1 VKKVL
6 VAEIGQFALSLTAF
20 GDLDTE
26 SPLLL
31 GQEITNLGLEKGL
44 SLLEEDIGVS
54 DTEFLE
60 CYIVSSLK
68 QEELQRVIKALDHAG
83 KANPGMPF
91 TGKSSHQEG
100 IIERWSEAKIV
111 RTNEAMKNLS
121 SLFLEEVGEVLIL
134 EGDNDSIDL
143 YLIQKNNPLFVE
155 GSSEASQ
162 EGRAQGNLT
171 LKTAEELAFEMEDTA
186 QTLQKAILHFCTQ
199 GSPDS
204 RPTHTTRDLTQLR
217 WVIGTGSAITTLPGG
232 LEVIRE
238 SLRHCSQMSF
248 PETGF
253 PILIDRDNILTPLG
267 ALSDTY
273 RQGAWQLLLES
284 LGIEG

>member
-1 VKKVL
+1 MKKVL
-6 VAEIGQFALSLTAF
+6 VAEIGQSALSLTAF

-31 GQEITNLGLEKGL
+31 GREVTNLGLEEGL
-44 SLLEEDIGVS
+44 SLLEKDIGVS
-54 DTEFLE
+54 DTEFME

-68 QEELQRVIKALDHAG
+68 QEELQRVIKALDRAG
-83 KANPGMPF
+83 KGDTGMAF
-91 TGKSSHQEG
+91 TDKSSQQEG
-100 IIERWSEAKIV
+100 IIKRWSEAKIV
-111 RTNEAMKNLS
+111 GTNMALLHLS

-134 EGDNDSIDL
+134 DGNNGSIHL
-143 YLIQKNNPLFVE
+143 YLIQRNKPLLVE

-162 EGRAQGNLT
+162 EGRAQRNST
-171 LKTAEELAFEMEDTA
+171 SKTAEELAFEMKNTA
-186 QTLQKAILHFCTQ
+186 QALQEGILNFCTKD
-199 GSPDS
+199 SPDS
-204 RPTHTTRDLTQLR
+204 MAPHTTRDLTQLR

-232 LEVIRE
+232 VEVMRE
-238 SLRHCSQMSF
+238 SLRHCSQMTF

-253 PILIDRDNILTPLG
+253 PILIDRDNILTALG